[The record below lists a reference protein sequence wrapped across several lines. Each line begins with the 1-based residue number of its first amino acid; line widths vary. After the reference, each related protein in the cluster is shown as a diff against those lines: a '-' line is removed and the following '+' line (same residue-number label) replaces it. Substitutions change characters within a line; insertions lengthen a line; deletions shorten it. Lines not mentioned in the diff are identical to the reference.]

1 MSLPYIFLFFTSFS
15 CLLTKKKFI
24 PIFLCGLSIFTAL
37 FYGVINYY
45 GLLSIGIFYG
55 IAYTYFKNYYISNV
69 LKFLRLLL
77 LLLIAACFAFHI
89 IPGFQNDLVLD
100 RIVISSSSIPFSMY
114 LNFDKTMMGIILF
127 LSSNLY
133 DNEKQLNL
141 KSLAITLLLAASCSL
156 LMMILGVLFGY
167 IKFDFKIPNII
178 FIWCLN
184 NLFFVCFT
192 EEILF
197 RGIIQN
203 QLKYLRLDKY
213 IPHIHLILA
222 SLIFGLAHFKGGELY
237 ILLAFMTSIFYGFA
251 YEITGR
257 ILCAILVHFYL
268 NFIHII
274 FFTYP
279 MANNAITH

>member
-1 MSLPYIFLFFTSFS
+1 LCFKYFYSLILWGNK
-15 CLLTKKKFI
+15 LLWI
-24 PIFLCGLSIFTAL
+24 I
-37 FYGVINYY
+37 
-45 GLLSIGIFYG
+45 LSIGVFYG

-69 LKFLRLLL
+69 LKFLHLLL
-77 LLLIAACFAFHI
+77 LLLTAACFAFHI
-89 IPGFQNDLVLD
+89 IPGFHNDLVLD
-100 RIVISSSSIPFSMY
+100 KILVSSDSMPFSMY
-114 LNFDKTMMGIILF
+114 LNFDKTMVGIILF

-133 DNEKQLNL
+133 DNEKSLNL
-141 KSLAITLLLAASCSL
+141 KSFALTLLLAASCSL
-156 LMMILGVLFGY
+156 LIMILGVLFGY

-203 QLKYLRLDKY
+203 QLKRLCLDKY
-213 IPHIHLILA
+213 IAYIHLILA

-237 ILLAFMTSIFYGFA
+237 VLLAFITSIFYGFA

-279 MANNAITH
+279 MATKSMTL